1 MITSFDVV
9 SWLLIIVHCLC
20 GSHGNVV
27 CGSGTEDRYCGG
39 GTARLIIANL
49 FLLRRTIFLSA
60 NHIPHV
66 RHVVRDFSSGSSGR
80 VRGRGPRNMKSMRPP
95 SAAIFFMTY
104 FHRAGGPWPPRPP
117 LDPLLDFRC
126 GAECYERNISP
137 SYSIYRECAFKFEKL
152 KLMSF
157 PEVNDVY
164 FRLYTFT

>member
-1 MITSFDVV
+1 M
-9 SWLLIIVHCLC
+9 
-20 GSHGNVV
+20 

-39 GTARLIIANL
+39 GTARLIIVNL

-60 NHIPHV
+60 NHIPHG
-66 RHVVRDFSSGSSGR
+66 RHVVR
-80 VRGRGPRNMKSMRPP
+80 
-95 SAAIFFMTY
+95 
-104 FHRAGGPWPPRPP
+104 
-117 LDPLLDFRC
+117 DFRC